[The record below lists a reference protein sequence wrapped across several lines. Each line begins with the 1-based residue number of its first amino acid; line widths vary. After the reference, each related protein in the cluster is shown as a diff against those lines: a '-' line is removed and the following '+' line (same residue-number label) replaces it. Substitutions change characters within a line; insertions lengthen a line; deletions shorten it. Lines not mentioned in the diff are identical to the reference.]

1 MPPPWQR
8 LSFVLSRRLR
18 WVMALIAVV
27 AAMVWWSLPAL
38 QAALA
43 PKVFPVLDPDVCI
56 VAPPTPYDPASG
68 LPLQAAR
75 SVPADVR
82 CPVCGMFPARSPDW
96 AAQVI
101 FANGYAHFFDSPV
114 SLFMYLNDV
123 SRYSPGLSA
132 DDIVARYVTDVS
144 SKSWID
150 AGSAFYVH
158 GSSAKG
164 PMRAGN
170 LPAFASRGAALQFA
184 AQRGGEVR
192 AFGSITPTLAKQL
205 GGQISHSH

>member
-1 MPPPWQR
+1 M
-8 LSFVLSRRLR
+8 VLI
-18 WVMALIAVV
+18 VVV
-27 AAMVWWSLPAL
+27 AVMVWWSLPTL

-43 PKVFPVLDPDVCI
+43 PKAPPELEPDVCI

-75 SVPADVR
+75 SVPADAR
-82 CPVCGMFPARSPDW
+82 CPVCGMFPSRSLDW

-101 FANGYAHFFDSPV
+101 FADGYAHFFDSPV
-114 SLFMYLNDV
+114 SLFMYLSDV
-123 SRYSPGLSA
+123 SRYSPGRST
-132 DDIVARYVTDVS
+132 DNIVARYVTDVAS
-144 SKSWID
+144 QSWID

-170 LPAFASRGAALQFA
+170 LPAFSSRSAAQQFA

-192 AFGSITPTLAKQL
+192 AFDSITPTLVKKL
-205 GGQISHSH
+205 GGQSSHSH